1 MTVVQDKLSILDE
14 GLEKVGRFFQ
24 VQRKSELRIKL
35 GKIYFGYI
43 LATFSFGGGVSL
55 YLKYLW
61 AIKLSFSIVLQGDNK
76 PGTCGGENVRL

>member
-1 MTVVQDKLSILDE
+1 MAVVQDKLSILDE
-14 GLEKVGRFFQ
+14 GLEKVGRFF
-24 VQRKSELRIKL
+24 QRKSELRIKL

-55 YLKYLW
+55 YLKYFW